1 MNLRLQV
8 DTRGDVSTREPF
20 EQVYAQTFWAVLR
33 YFARRLPGQDE
44 RSRDLTAEV
53 FTIAWR
59 RRRSLP
65 IEPLPWLYG
74 TARRVLGNDLRGSRR
89 RDRLT
94 ERLTRDPTTRPMTP
108 AAEPPSEA
116 DWVLGALALLSD
128 SDQEVLRLAAWED
141 LSTDQLAVVLRCSR
155 SAAAMRLHRARERLR
170 DVFANDSHLADTL
183 RRSR

>member
-1 MNLRLQV
+1 MR
-8 DTRGDVSTREPF
+8 TEEPF
-20 EQVYAQTFWAVLR
+20 EQVYAQTYWAVLR
-33 YFARRLPGQDE
+33 YFMRRLPGQDD
-44 RSRDLTAEV
+44 RSRDLAAEV

-89 RDRLT
+89 RDRLA
-94 ERLTRDPTTRPMTP
+94 ERLMRERTTRSETP
-108 AAEPPSEA
+108 AAEPLSEA

-128 SDQEVLRLAAWED
+128 SDQEVLRLVAWED
-141 LSTDQLAVVLRCSR
+141 LTTDQLAAVLGCSR

-170 DVFANDSHLADTL
+170 GVFANDSHFADTL